1 LHGKQ
6 EYFPQEKGFTLEPFG
21 SASRDLRSML
31 EDTDRF
37 LTAIEIETSRGLLM
51 AETSRKTAELAK
63 ALSDFDSVD
72 FVALTDNPGGNPH
85 IRPEVLGQD
94 LLFRGRDVVIN
105 MSCKDYNRNGV
116 ESRLWALGSQGFTN
130 VLALSG
136 DYPIGGFQGQA
147 QPVFDIDSVGLLEL
161 MSQMNDGLPNQ
172 MWGSVGRE
180 DRLEKTNFFA
190 GCAVSPFKKLEGELM
205 TQYFKLALKI
215 RTGARF
221 AITQI
226 GYDSRKASEL
236 YQYVQSNDMNIPLI
250 GSVFILTAPAGRF
263 FNNWGMPGV
272 WVSDE
277 LRDIGNKQAKSK
289 DRGRAFFSELAAKQ
303 IAILKGIGYRGAY
316 ISGRPQLKRLQ
327 GILEMANSF
336 GENDWKDFAK
346 EINFT
351 QPDEFYY
358 YEQGEN
364 AGLSSNEVNKTYLKS
379 KSKSALAKSRVTVPL
394 QFRVGKFIHDRI
406 FTEGTLGFKAGKAIY
421 GQVEKSKKLT
431 GVAHVLEQA
440 SKVPIYQCQDCGD
453 CSLPDIAYLCPES
466 QCVKSQRNGPCGGTK
481 AGKCEILDQECIWIR
496 AYDRLKPFGDE
507 TKMLERPVVFRDASL
522 RNTSAWANTFLERDH
537 HAKKNTPDNSSGA

>member
-1 LHGKQ
+1 
-6 EYFPQEKGFTLEPFG
+6 LEPSSSKPLNLQG
-21 SASRDLRSML
+21 ML
-31 EDTDRF
+31 ENSDRF
-37 LTAIEIETSRGLLM
+37 LTAVEIETSRGLLM
-51 AETSRKTAELAK
+51 AEASRKTAELAK
-63 ALSDFDSVD
+63 SLSEFDRVD

-116 ESRLWALGSQGFTN
+116 ESRLWALGSQGFSN

-136 DYPIGGFQGQA
+136 DYPIGGFNGQA

-205 TQYFKLALKI
+205 TQYFKLALKVQ
-215 RTGARF
+215 TGAKF

-236 YQYVQSNDMNIPLI
+236 HQYVTSNNINVPLI

-263 FNNWGMPGV
+263 FNNWGVPGV

-277 LRDIGNKQAKSK
+277 LRDIANKQAKSK

-316 ISGRPQLKRLQ
+316 ISGRPQLKRIQ
-327 GILEMANSF
+327 GILDMVDSF
-336 GENDWKDFAK
+336 GDTDWKEFAK
-346 EINFT
+346 EINFK
-351 QPDEFYY
+351 QADEFYY
-358 YEQGEN
+358 YEQGDN
-364 AGLSSNEVNKTYLKS
+364 AGMSSNEVSKSYLASKTKTARTKS
-379 KSKSALAKSRVTVPL
+379 KFTVPMQYRL
-394 QFRVGKFIHDRI
+394 GKFVHDKV
-406 FTEGTLGFKAGKAIY
+406 FTEGSVGFKAGKAVYSQI
-421 GQVEKSKKLT
+421 EKSKKLSS
-431 GVAHVLEQA
+431 VAHVVEQA
-440 SKVPIYQCQDCGD
+440 TKVPGYHCRDCGD

-507 TKMLERPVVFRDASL
+507 TKMLQRPVVFKDASL
-522 RNTSAWANTFLERDH
+522 SNTSAWANTFLSRDH
-537 HAKKNTPDNSSGA
+537 HGKQIPVDIDGEA

>member
-1 LHGKQ
+1 
-6 EYFPQEKGFTLEPFG
+6 LEPSSSKSLNLQG
-21 SASRDLRSML
+21 ML
-31 EDTDRF
+31 ENSDRF
-37 LTAIEIETSRGLLM
+37 LTGVEIETSRGLLM
-51 AETSRKTAELAK
+51 AEESRKTAELAQS
-63 ALSDFDSVD
+63 LSDFEQVD

-94 LLFRGRDVVIN
+94 LLLSGRDVVIN

-116 ESRLWALGSQGFTN
+116 ESRLWALGSQGFSN

-136 DYPIGGFQGQA
+136 DYPIGGFNGQA

-172 MWGSVGRE
+172 VKGSVGRE
-180 DRLEKTNFFA
+180 GRLERTNFFA
-190 GCAVSPFKKLEGELM
+190 GCVVSPFKKLEGELM
-205 TQYFKLALKI
+205 TQYFKLALKV
-215 RTGARF
+215 RTGAKF

-236 YQYVQSNDMNIPLI
+236 HRYVTSNNINVPLI

-263 FNNWGMPGV
+263 FNNWGVPGV

-277 LRDIGNKQAKSK
+277 LRDIANKQAKSK

-303 IAILKGIGYRGAY
+303 IAILRGIGYRGAY
-316 ISGRPQLKRLQ
+316 ISGRPQLKRIQ
-327 GILEMANSF
+327 VILDMVDSF
-336 GENDWKDFAK
+336 GENDWKNFTK
-346 EINFT
+346 EINFK

-358 YEQGEN
+358 YEQGDN
-364 AGLSSNEVNKTYLKS
+364 VGLSSNELSKSYLTSKTKKARAKS
-379 KSKSALAKSRVTVPL
+379 KFTVPMQYRL
-394 QFRVGKFIHDRI
+394 GKFVHDRV
-406 FTEGTLGFKAGKAIY
+406 FTEGSVGFKAGKAVY
-421 GQVEKSKKLT
+421 GQIVKSKKLS
-431 GVAHVLEQA
+431 GVAHVVEQA
-440 SKVPIYQCQDCGD
+440 TKVPGYHCRDCGD

-522 RNTSAWANTFLERDH
+522 MNTSAWANTFLSRDH
-537 HAKKNTPDNSSGA
+537 NAKQSPVDIDDNA

>member
-1 LHGKQ
+1 
-6 EYFPQEKGFTLEPFG
+6 LEPSSSKSLNLQG
-21 SASRDLRSML
+21 ML
-31 EDTDRF
+31 ENSDRF
-37 LTAIEIETSRGLLM
+37 LTGVEIETSRGLLM
-51 AETSRKTAELAK
+51 AEESRKTAELAQS
-63 ALSDFDSVD
+63 LSDFEQVD

-94 LLFRGRDVVIN
+94 LLLSGRDVVIN

-116 ESRLWALGSQGFTN
+116 ESRLWALGSQGFSN

-136 DYPIGGFQGQA
+136 DYPIGGFNGQA

-172 MWGSVGRE
+172 VKGSVGRE
-180 DRLEKTNFFA
+180 GRLERTNFFA
-190 GCAVSPFKKLEGELM
+190 GCVVSPFKKLEGELM
-205 TQYFKLALKI
+205 TQYFKLALKV
-215 RTGARF
+215 RTGAKF

-226 GYDSRKASEL
+226 GYDSRKTSEL
-236 YQYVQSNDMNIPLI
+236 HRYVTSNNINVPLI

-263 FNNWGMPGV
+263 FNNWGVPGV

-277 LRDIGNKQAKSK
+277 LRDIANKQAKSK

-303 IAILKGIGYRGAY
+303 IAILRGIGYRGAY
-316 ISGRPQLKRLQ
+316 ISGRPQLKRIQ
-327 GILEMANSF
+327 VILDMVDSF
-336 GENDWKDFAK
+336 GENDWKNFTK
-346 EINFT
+346 EINFK

-358 YEQGEN
+358 YEQGDN
-364 AGLSSNEVNKTYLKS
+364 VGLSSNELSKSYLTSKTKKARAKS
-379 KSKSALAKSRVTVPL
+379 KFTVPMQYRL
-394 QFRVGKFIHDRI
+394 GKFVHDRV
-406 FTEGTLGFKAGKAIY
+406 FTEGSVGFKAGKAVY
-421 GQVEKSKKLT
+421 GQIVKSKKLS
-431 GVAHVLEQA
+431 GVAHVVEQA
-440 SKVPIYQCQDCGD
+440 TKVPGYHCRDCGD

-522 RNTSAWANTFLERDH
+522 MNTSAWANTFLSRDH
-537 HAKKNTPDNSSGA
+537 NAKQSPVDIDDNA

>member
-1 LHGKQ
+1 M
-6 EYFPQEKGFTLEPFG
+6 EPSSSKSLNLQG
-21 SASRDLRSML
+21 ML
-31 EDTDRF
+31 ENSDRF
-37 LTAIEIETSRGLLM
+37 LTGVEIETSRGLLM
-51 AETSRKTAELAK
+51 AEESRKTAELAQS
-63 ALSDFDSVD
+63 LSDFEQVD

-94 LLFRGRDVVIN
+94 LLLSGRDVVIN

-116 ESRLWALGSQGFTN
+116 ESRLWALGSQGFSN

-136 DYPIGGFQGQA
+136 DYPIGGFNGQA

-172 MWGSVGRE
+172 VKGSVDRE
-180 DRLEKTNFFA
+180 GRLERTNFFA
-190 GCAVSPFKKLEGELM
+190 GCVVSPFKKLEGELM
-205 TQYFKLALKI
+205 TQYFKLALKV
-215 RTGARF
+215 RTGAKF

-236 YQYVQSNDMNIPLI
+236 HRYVTSNNINVPLI

-263 FNNWGMPGV
+263 FNNWGVPGV

-277 LRDIGNKQAKSK
+277 LRDIANKQAKSK

-303 IAILKGIGYRGAY
+303 IAILRGIGYRGAY
-316 ISGRPQLKRLQ
+316 ISGRPQLKRIQ
-327 GILEMANSF
+327 VILDMVDSF
-336 GENDWKDFAK
+336 GENDWKNFTK
-346 EINFT
+346 EINFK

-358 YEQGEN
+358 YEQGDN
-364 AGLSSNEVNKTYLKS
+364 VGLSSNELSKSYLTSKTKKARAKS
-379 KSKSALAKSRVTVPL
+379 KFTVPMQYRL
-394 QFRVGKFIHDRI
+394 GKFVHDRV
-406 FTEGTLGFKAGKAIY
+406 FTEGSVGFKVGKAVY
-421 GQVEKSKKLT
+421 GQIEKSKKLS
-431 GVAHVLEQA
+431 GVAHVVEQA
-440 SKVPIYQCQDCGD
+440 TKVPGYHCRDCGD

-522 RNTSAWANTFLERDH
+522 MNTSAWANTFLSRDH
-537 HAKKNTPDNSSGA
+537 NAKQSPVDIDDNA

>member
-1 LHGKQ
+1 
-6 EYFPQEKGFTLEPFG
+6 
-21 SASRDLRSML
+21 ML
-31 EDTDRF
+31 ENSDRF
-37 LTAIEIETSRGLLM
+37 LTAVEIETSRGLLM
-51 AETSRKTAELAK
+51 AEASRKTADLGK
-63 ALSDFDSVD
+63 RLSEFDKVD

-116 ESRLWALGSQGFTN
+116 ESRLWALGSQGFSN

-147 QPVFDIDSVGLLEL
+147 KPVFDIDSVGLLEL
-161 MSQMNDGLPNQ
+161 MRQMNEGLPNQ

-180 DRLEKTNFFA
+180 DRLEKTDFFA
-190 GCAVSPFKKLEGELM
+190 GCAVSPYKKLEGELM
-205 TQYFKLALKI
+205 TQYFKLALKV
-215 RTGARF
+215 RTGAKF

-236 YQYVQSNDMNIPLI
+236 FQYVQSTGLNIPLI

-263 FNNWGMPGV
+263 FNNWGIPGV

-277 LRDIGNKQAKSK
+277 LRDEGNKQAKSK
-289 DRGRAFFSELAAKQ
+289 DRGRAFFSELTAKQ

-316 ISGRPQLKRLQ
+316 ISGRPQLKRMQ
-327 GILEMANSF
+327 GILEMADSF

-346 EINFT
+346 DIIFA
-351 QPDEFYY
+351 QKDEFYY
-358 YEQGEN
+358 YEQGDN
-364 AGLSSNEVNKTYLKS
+364 PGLSSNEVNKEYLAS
-379 KSKSALAKSRVTVPL
+379 KSKSATLKSRLTVPL
-394 QFRVGKFIHDRI
+394 QYRLGKFVHDRV
-406 FTEGTLGFKAGKAIY
+406 FTEGTLGFKAGAAVYK
-421 GQVEKSKKLT
+421 QVEKSKKLS

-440 SKVPIYQCQDCGD
+440 TKVPGYHCRDCGD

-466 QCVKSQRNGPCGGTK
+466 QCVKSQRNGPCGGTE

-496 AYDRLKPFGDE
+496 AYDRMKPFGDE
-507 TKMLERPVVFRDASL
+507 TKMLQGPVVFRDASL
-522 RNTSAWANTFLERDH
+522 ENTSAWANTFLERDH
-537 HAKKNTPDNSSGA
+537 HAKTDPADTGSEA

>member
-1 LHGKQ
+1 M
-6 EYFPQEKGFTLEPFG
+6 EPSIVKSLNLQG
-21 SASRDLRSML
+21 ML
-31 EDTDRF
+31 EKSDRF
-37 LTAIEIETSRGLLM
+37 LTAVEIETSRGLLM
-51 AETSRKTAELAK
+51 AEASRKTAELAK
-63 ALSDFDSVD
+63 SLSEFDRVD

-105 MSCKDYNRNGV
+105 MSCKDHNRNGA
-116 ESRLWALGSQGFTN
+116 ESRLWALGSQGFSN

-136 DYPIGGFQGQA
+136 DYPIGGFKGQA

-180 DRLEKTNFFA
+180 DRLEKTNFFS

-205 TQYFKLALKI
+205 TQYFKLALKV
-215 RTGARF
+215 RTGAKF

-236 YQYVQSNDMNIPLI
+236 YQYITSNNINVPLI

-263 FNNWGMPGV
+263 FNNWGIPGV

-277 LRDIGNKQAKSK
+277 LRDIANKQAKSK

-303 IAILKGIGYRGAY
+303 IAVLRGIGYRGAY
-316 ISGRPQLKRLQ
+316 ISGRPQLKRIQ
-327 GILEMANSF
+327 GILDMVDSF

-346 EINFT
+346 EINFK
-351 QPDEFYY
+351 QSDEFYY
-358 YEQGEN
+358 YEQGDN
-364 AGLSSNEVNKTYLKS
+364 GGLSSNEVSKSYLASKTRNARTKS
-379 KSKSALAKSRVTVPL
+379 KFTVPM
-394 QFRVGKFIHDRI
+394 QYRIGKFVHDRV
-406 FTEGTLGFKAGKAIY
+406 FTEGTVGFKAGKAVY
-421 GQVEKSKKLT
+421 SQLEKSKKLVS
-431 GVAHVLEQA
+431 VAHVVEQA
-440 SKVPIYQCQDCGD
+440 SKVPAYSCRDCGD

-481 AGKCEILDQECIWIR
+481 AGKCEILDKECIWIR

-507 TKMLERPVVFRDASL
+507 TRMLDRPVVFRDASL
-522 RNTSAWANTFLERDH
+522 QNTSAWANTFLSRVHRDKQSH
-537 HAKKNTPDNSSGA
+537 VDNDGKG

>member
-1 LHGKQ
+1 
-6 EYFPQEKGFTLEPFG
+6 
-21 SASRDLRSML
+21 ML
-31 EDTDRF
+31 EDSNKF
-37 LTAIEIETSRGLLM
+37 LTAVEIETSRGLLM
-51 AETSRKTAELAK
+51 AEASRKTAELAK
-63 ALSDFDSVD
+63 SLSEFDQVD
-72 FVALTDNPGGNPH
+72 FVSLTDNPGGNPH

-116 ESRLWALGSQGFTN
+116 ESRLWALGSQGFSN

-136 DYPIGGFQGQA
+136 DYPIGGFRGQA

-161 MSQMNDGLPNQ
+161 MRQMNDGLPNQ

-205 TQYFKLALKI
+205 TQYFKLALKV

-236 YQYVQSNDMNIPLI
+236 FQYVQSNNINVPLI

-263 FNNWGMPGV
+263 FNRWGVPGV

-277 LRDIGNKQAKSK
+277 LRDIANKQAKSK

-316 ISGRPQLKRLQ
+316 ISGRPQLKRIQ
-327 GILEMANSF
+327 GILELANSY

-346 EINFT
+346 EINFA
-351 QPDEFYY
+351 QNDEFYY
-358 YEQGEN
+358 YEQGDN
-364 AGLSSNEVNKTYLKS
+364 PGLSSNVENRTYRAS
-379 KSKSALAKSRVTVPL
+379 KSKTAVAKARVTVPL
-394 QFRVGKFIHDRI
+394 QYRLGKFVHDRTFI
-406 FTEGTLGFKAGKAIY
+406 EGTLGFKAGRAIY
-421 GQVEKSKKLT
+421 TQVDKSKKLT
-431 GVAHVLEQA
+431 GIAHMIEQT
-440 SKVPIYQCQDCGD
+440 SKIPIFRCRDCGD
-453 CSLPDIAYLCPES
+453 CALPDTAYLCPES
-466 QCVKSQRNGPCGGTK
+466 QCAKNQRNGPCGGTK
-481 AGKCEILDQECIWIR
+481 AGKCEVLDQECIWIR
-496 AYDRLKPFGDE
+496 AYDRLKPFDNE
-507 TKMLERPVVFRDASL
+507 TTMLERPVVFRDASL
-522 RNTSAWANTFLERDH
+522 KHTSAWANRFLGRDH
-537 HAKKNTPDNSSGA
+537 HAKTNPADGSGGA

>member
-1 LHGKQ
+1 M
-6 EYFPQEKGFTLEPFG
+6 EPSSSKSLNLQG
-21 SASRDLRSML
+21 ML
-31 EDTDRF
+31 ENSDRF
-37 LTAIEIETSRGLLM
+37 LTGVEIETSRGLLM
-51 AETSRKTAELAK
+51 AEESRKTAELAQS
-63 ALSDFDSVD
+63 LSDFEQVD

-94 LLFRGRDVVIN
+94 LLLSGRDVVIN

-116 ESRLWALGSQGFTN
+116 ESRLWALGSQGFSN

-136 DYPIGGFQGQA
+136 DYPIGGFNGQA

-172 MWGSVGRE
+172 VKGSVGRE
-180 DRLEKTNFFA
+180 GRLERTNFFA
-190 GCAVSPFKKLEGELM
+190 GCVVSPFKKLEGELM
-205 TQYFKLALKI
+205 TQYFKLALKV
-215 RTGARF
+215 RTGAKF

-236 YQYVQSNDMNIPLI
+236 HRYVTSNNINVPLI

-263 FNNWGMPGV
+263 FNNWGVPGV

-277 LRDIGNKQAKSK
+277 LRDIANKQAKSK

-303 IAILKGIGYRGAY
+303 IAILRGIGYRGAY
-316 ISGRPQLKRLQ
+316 ISGRPQLKRIQ
-327 GILEMANSF
+327 VILDMVDSF
-336 GENDWKDFAK
+336 GENDWKNFTK
-346 EINFT
+346 EINFK

-358 YEQGEN
+358 YEQGDN
-364 AGLSSNEVNKTYLKS
+364 VGLSSNELSKSYLTSKTKKARAKS
-379 KSKSALAKSRVTVPL
+379 KFTVPMQYRL
-394 QFRVGKFIHDRI
+394 GKFVHDRV
-406 FTEGTLGFKAGKAIY
+406 FTEGSVGFKAGKAVY
-421 GQVEKSKKLT
+421 GQIVKSKKLS
-431 GVAHVLEQA
+431 GVAHVVEQA
-440 SKVPIYQCQDCGD
+440 TKVPGYHCRDCGD

-522 RNTSAWANTFLERDH
+522 MNTSAWANTFLSRDH
-537 HAKKNTPDNSSGA
+537 NAKQSPVDIDDNA

>member
-1 LHGKQ
+1 MQG
-6 EYFPQEKGFTLEPFG
+6 ENLEP
-21 SASRDLRSML
+21 SEKLQNSLRGML
-31 EDTDRF
+31 KNSDRF
-37 LTAIEIETSRGLLM
+37 LTAVEIETSRGLLM
-51 AETSRKTAELAK
+51 SEASRKTAELAK
-63 ALSDFDSVD
+63 SLSEFDRVD

-105 MSCKDYNRNGV
+105 MSCKDYNRNGI

-172 MWGSVGRE
+172 MWGSAGRE
-180 DRLEKTNFFA
+180 DRLEKTDFFA
-190 GCAVSPFKKLEGELM
+190 GCAVSPFKKFEGELM
-205 TQYFKLALKI
+205 TQYFKLAMKV
-215 RTGARF
+215 RSGAKF
-221 AITQI
+221 AVTQI

-236 YQYVQSNDMNIPLI
+236 HQYVNSNNIDIPLI
-250 GSVFILTAPAGRF
+250 GSIFILTAPAGRF
-263 FNNWGMPGV
+263 FNRWGVPGV

-277 LRDIGNKQAKSK
+277 LRDIANKQAKSK

-303 IAILKGIGYRGAY
+303 IAILRGIGYRGAY
-316 ISGRPQLKRLQ
+316 ISGRPQLKRIQ
-327 GILEMANSF
+327 GILEMADSF
-336 GENDWKDFAK
+336 GENDWKEFAK
-346 EINFT
+346 EINFS
-351 QPDEFYY
+351 QKDEFYY

-364 AGLSSNEVNKTYLKS
+364 AGLSSDVVNKSYLSS
-379 KSKSALAKSRVTVPL
+379 KTKSARSKAKFSVPI
-394 QFRVGKFIHDRI
+394 QFRLGKFVHDRV
-406 FTEGTLGFKAGKAIY
+406 FDKHSTGFKVGRSVYRQID
-421 GQVEKSKKLT
+421 KSKKLS
-431 GVAHVLEQA
+431 GVAHVLEQVA
-440 SKVPIYQCQDCGD
+440 KVPAYNCRDCGD

-481 AGKCEILDQECIWIR
+481 AGKCEILDQKCIWIR

-507 TKMLERPVVFRDASL
+507 EKMLQRPVVFRDGSL
-522 RNTSAWANTFLERDH
+522 KNTSAWGNTFLSRDH
-537 HAKKNTPDNSSGA
+537 HGRQNPNTVDGEA

>member
-1 LHGKQ
+1 M
-6 EYFPQEKGFTLEPFG
+6 EPDG
-21 SASRDLRSML
+21 ANSQNLRGML
-31 EDTDRF
+31 EDSDRF
-37 LTAIEIETSRGLLM
+37 LTAVEIETSRGLLM
-51 AETSRKTAELAK
+51 AEASRKTAELAK
-63 ALSDFDSVD
+63 TLSEFDRVD
-72 FVALTDNPGGNPH
+72 FVSLTDNPGGNPH

-116 ESRLWALGSQGFTN
+116 ESRLWALGSQGFSN

-161 MSQMNDGLPNQ
+161 MRQMNEGLSNQ
-172 MWGSVGRE
+172 MWGSVDRE

-205 TQYFKLALKI
+205 TQYFKLALKV
-215 RTGARF
+215 RTGAKF

-236 YQYVQSNDMNIPLI
+236 FQYVKTNNIDVPLI

-263 FNNWGMPGV
+263 FNRWGVPGV
-272 WVSDE
+272 WVSDA
-277 LRDIGNKQAKSK
+277 LRDEGNRQAKSK

-303 IAILKGIGYRGAY
+303 IAILKGIGYRGAH
-316 ISGRPQLKRLQ
+316 ISGRPQLKRIQ
-327 GILEMANSF
+327 SILCMAESF

-346 EINFT
+346 EINFA
-351 QPDEFYY
+351 QPGEFYHY
-358 YEQGEN
+358 GQGDN
-364 AGLSSNEVNKTYLKS
+364 AGLSSNEVSKSYLVS
-379 KSKSALAKSRVTVPL
+379 KSKPKRAKSRFTVPL
-394 QFRVGKFIHDRI
+394 QYRIGKVAHDLVLA
-406 FTEGTLGFKAGKAIY
+406 EGAPGFNPARAIY
-421 GQVEKSKKLT
+421 GQLEKSKKLS
-431 GVAHVLEQA
+431 GFAHMLEQA
-440 SKVPIYQCQDCGD
+440 SKVPVYHCRDCGD

-507 TKMLERPVVFRDASL
+507 TKMLQRPVVFRDASL
-522 RNTSAWANTFLERDH
+522 RHTSAWANTFLARDH
-537 HAKKNTPDNSSGA
+537 HARQKAVDTDGGA

>member
-1 LHGKQ
+1 M
-6 EYFPQEKGFTLEPFG
+6 EPSSSKSLNLQG
-21 SASRDLRSML
+21 ML
-31 EDTDRF
+31 ENSDRF
-37 LTAIEIETSRGLLM
+37 LTGVEIETSRGLLM
-51 AETSRKTAELAK
+51 AEESRKTAELAQS
-63 ALSDFDSVD
+63 LSDFEQVD

-94 LLFRGRDVVIN
+94 LLLSGRDVVIN

-116 ESRLWALGSQGFTN
+116 ESRLWALGSQGFSN

-136 DYPIGGFQGQA
+136 DYPIGGFNGQA

-172 MWGSVGRE
+172 VKGSVDRE
-180 DRLEKTNFFA
+180 GRLEGTNFFA

-205 TQYFKLALKI
+205 TQYFKLALKV
-215 RTGARF
+215 RTGAKF

-226 GYDSRKASEL
+226 GYDSRKTSEL
-236 YQYVQSNDMNIPLI
+236 HRYVTSNNINVPLI

-263 FNNWGMPGV
+263 FNNWGVPGV

-277 LRDIGNKQAKSK
+277 LRDIANKQAKSK

-303 IAILKGIGYRGAY
+303 IAILRGIGYRGAY
-316 ISGRPQLKRLQ
+316 ISGRPQLKRIQ
-327 GILEMANSF
+327 VILDMVDSF
-336 GENDWKDFAK
+336 GENDWKNFTK
-346 EINFT
+346 EINFK

-358 YEQGEN
+358 YEQGDN
-364 AGLSSNEVNKTYLKS
+364 VGLSSNELSKSYLTSKTKKARAKS
-379 KSKSALAKSRVTVPL
+379 KFTVPMQYRL
-394 QFRVGKFIHDRI
+394 GKFVHDRV
-406 FTEGTLGFKAGKAIY
+406 FTEGSVGFKAGKAVY
-421 GQVEKSKKLT
+421 GQIVKSKKLS
-431 GVAHVLEQA
+431 GVAHVVEQA
-440 SKVPIYQCQDCGD
+440 TKVPGYHCRDCGD

-522 RNTSAWANTFLERDH
+522 MNTSAWANTFLSRDH
-537 HAKKNTPDNSSGA
+537 NAKQSPVDIDDNA

>member
-1 LHGKQ
+1 VLA
-6 EYFPQEKGFTLEPFG
+6 G
-21 SASRDLRSML
+21 SANKNLRSML
-31 EDTDRF
+31 EESDRF
-37 LTAIEIETSRGLLM
+37 LTAVEIETSRGLLM
-51 AETSRKTAELAK
+51 AEASRKTAELAK
-63 ALSDFDSVD
+63 ALSEFDKVD

-116 ESRLWALGSQGFTN
+116 ESRLWALGSQGFSN

-136 DYPIGGFQGQA
+136 DYPIGGFAGQA
-147 QPVFDIDSVGLLEL
+147 QPVFDIDSVSLLEL
-161 MSQMNDGLPNQ
+161 MTQMNDGLPNQ
-172 MWGSVGRE
+172 IWGSVGRE

-205 TQYFKLALKI
+205 TQYFKLALKV

-221 AITQI
+221 VITQI
-226 GYDSRKASEL
+226 GYDSRKAHEL
-236 YQYVQSNDMNIPLI
+236 YQYVSANDIDIPLI

-263 FNNWGMPGV
+263 FNNWGVPGV

-277 LRDIGNKQAKSK
+277 LRDIANKQAKSK

-316 ISGRPQLKRLQ
+316 ISGRPQLKRMQ
-327 GILEMANSF
+327 GILELADSF

-346 EINFT
+346 EINFS
-351 QPDEFYY
+351 QNDEFYY
-358 YEQGEN
+358 YEQGDN
-364 AGLSSNEVNKTYLKS
+364 SGLSSNVVNPEYLAS
-379 KSKSALAKSRVTVPL
+379 KSKTARAKARVTVPL
-394 QFRVGKFIHDRI
+394 QYRVGKLFHDQI
-406 FTEGTLGFKAGKAIY
+406 FTEGKLGFKIGKAVY
-421 GQVEKSKKLT
+421 GQVEKSKKLSS
-431 GVAHVLEQA
+431 VAHVLEQA
-440 SKVPIYQCQDCGD
+440 TKVPVYHCRDCGD

-466 QCVKSQRNGPCGGTK
+466 QCVKNQRNGPCGGTK

-496 AYDRLKPFGDE
+496 AYDRMKPFGDE
-507 TKMLERPVVFRDASL
+507 TKMLQRPVVFRDSSL
-522 RNTSAWANTFLERDH
+522 RDTSAWANTLMGRDH
-537 HAKKNTPDNSSGA
+537 HAKKNPEDDTAKA

>member
-1 LHGKQ
+1 
-6 EYFPQEKGFTLEPFG
+6 
-21 SASRDLRSML
+21 ML
-31 EDTDRF
+31 ENSDRF
-37 LTAIEIETSRGLLM
+37 LTAVEIETSRGLLM
-51 AETSRKTAELAK
+51 AEASRKTADLAK
-63 ALSDFDSVD
+63 QLSEFDKVD
-72 FVALTDNPGGNPH
+72 FVSLTDNPGGNPH

-94 LLFRGRDVVIN
+94 LLLRGRDVVIN

-116 ESRLWALGSQGFTN
+116 ESRLWALSSQGLSN

-147 QPVFDIDSVGLLEL
+147 EPVFDIDSVGLLEL
-161 MSQMNDGLPNQ
+161 MRQMNDGLPNQ
-172 MWGSVGRE
+172 TTSVDAAGTKWGSDGRE
-180 DRLEKTNFFA
+180 DRLEKTDFFA

-205 TQYFKLALKI
+205 TQYFKLALKV

-221 AITQI
+221 VITQI

-236 YQYVQSNDMNIPLI
+236 FQYVRSTGLDVPLI

-263 FNNWGMPGV
+263 FNNWGVPGV
-272 WVSDE
+272 WVSDT
-277 LRDIGNKQAKSK
+277 LREEGNKQAKSK

-327 GILEMANSF
+327 GILEMADSF

-346 EINFT
+346 DINFA
-351 QPDEFYY
+351 QQDEFYY
-358 YEQGEN
+358 YEQGDN
-364 AGLSSNEVNKTYLKS
+364 PGVSSNVVNRKYLES
-379 KSKSALAKSRVTVPL
+379 KSKSAKFKSKFTVPL
-394 QFRVGKFIHDRI
+394 QYRVGKFVHDRV
-406 FTEGTLGFKAGKAIY
+406 FTEGTLGFKAGAAVY
-421 GQVEKSKKLT
+421 RQVEKSKKLS
-431 GVAHVLEQA
+431 GVAHVLEQTT
-440 SKVPIYQCQDCGD
+440 KVPVYHCRECGD

-466 QCVKSQRNGPCGGTK
+466 ECVKSQLNGPCGGTK

-507 TKMLERPVVFRDASL
+507 TNMLQRPVIFRDASL
-522 RNTSAWANTFLERDH
+522 KNTSAWANTFLTRDH
-537 HAKKNTPDNSSGA
+537 HAKTDPADTGSEA

>member
-1 LHGKQ
+1 M
-6 EYFPQEKGFTLEPFG
+6 EPSSSKSLNLQG
-21 SASRDLRSML
+21 ML
-31 EDTDRF
+31 ENSDRF
-37 LTAIEIETSRGLLM
+37 LTGVEIETSRGLLM
-51 AETSRKTAELAK
+51 AEESRKTAELAQS
-63 ALSDFDSVD
+63 LSDFEQVD

-94 LLFRGRDVVIN
+94 LLLSGRDVVIN

-116 ESRLWALGSQGFTN
+116 ESRLWALGSQGFSN

-136 DYPIGGFQGQA
+136 DYPIGGFNGQA

-172 MWGSVGRE
+172 VKGSVGRE
-180 DRLEKTNFFA
+180 GRLERTNFFA
-190 GCAVSPFKKLEGELM
+190 GCVVSPFKKLEGELM
-205 TQYFKLALKI
+205 TQYFKLALKV
-215 RTGARF
+215 RTGAKF

-226 GYDSRKASEL
+226 GYDSRKTSEL
-236 YQYVQSNDMNIPLI
+236 HRYVTSNNINVPLI

-263 FNNWGMPGV
+263 FNNWGVPGV

-277 LRDIGNKQAKSK
+277 LRDIANKQAKSK

-303 IAILKGIGYRGAY
+303 IAILRGIGYRGAY
-316 ISGRPQLKRLQ
+316 ISGRPQLKRIQ
-327 GILEMANSF
+327 VILDMVDSF
-336 GENDWKDFAK
+336 GENDWKNFTK
-346 EINFT
+346 EINFK

-358 YEQGEN
+358 YEQGDN
-364 AGLSSNEVNKTYLKS
+364 VGLSSNELSKSYLTSKTKKARAKS
-379 KSKSALAKSRVTVPL
+379 KFTVPMQYRL
-394 QFRVGKFIHDRI
+394 GKFVHDRV
-406 FTEGTLGFKAGKAIY
+406 FTEGSVGFKAGKAVY
-421 GQVEKSKKLT
+421 GQIVKSKKLS
-431 GVAHVLEQA
+431 GVAHVVEQA
-440 SKVPIYQCQDCGD
+440 TKVPGYHCRDCGD

-522 RNTSAWANTFLERDH
+522 MNTSAWANTFLSRDH
-537 HAKKNTPDNSSGA
+537 NAKQSPVDIDDNA

>member
-1 LHGKQ
+1 
-6 EYFPQEKGFTLEPFG
+6 
-21 SASRDLRSML
+21 ML
-31 EDTDRF
+31 ESGSRF
-37 LTAIEIETSRGLLM
+37 LTAVEIETSRGLLM
-51 AETSRKTAELAK
+51 AEASRKTAELAK
-63 ALSDFDSVD
+63 ALSEFDRVD
-72 FVALTDNPGGNPH
+72 FVSLTDNPGGNPH

-116 ESRLWALGSQGFTN
+116 ESRLWALGSQGFSN

-161 MSQMNDGLPNQ
+161 MRQMNEGLPNQ

-180 DRLEKTNFFA
+180 DRLEKTEFFA

-205 TQYFKLALKI
+205 TQYFKLALKVQ
-215 RTGARF
+215 TGARF
-221 AITQI
+221 AVTQI

-236 YQYVQSNDMNIPLI
+236 FNYVQANDINVPLI

-263 FNNWGMPGV
+263 FNQWGIPGV

-277 LRDIGNKQAKSK
+277 LRDIANQQAKSK

-316 ISGRPQLKRLQ
+316 ISGRPQLDRIES
-327 GILEMANSF
+327 ILEMADSF

-351 QPDEFYY
+351 QADEFYY
-358 YEQGEN
+358 YEQGDN
-364 AGLSSNEVNKTYLKS
+364 GGLSSNEINKAYTAS
-379 KSKSALAKSRVTVPL
+379 KSKSSRAKARFTVPL
-394 QFRVGKFIHDRI
+394 QYRLGKVVHDRV
-406 FTEGTLGFKAGKAIY
+406 FTEGTLGFKAGKAVY
-421 GQVEKSKKLT
+421 GQIEKSSKLS
-431 GVAHVLEQA
+431 GAAHMLEQA
-440 SKVPIYQCQDCGD
+440 TKVPGYQCRDCGD

-481 AGKCEILDQECIWIR
+481 AGQCEILDQECIWIR
-496 AYDRLKPFGDE
+496 AYDRLKPFGE
-507 TKMLERPVVFRDASL
+507 EEKMLQRPVVFKDASL
-522 RNTSAWANTFLERDH
+522 SHTSAWANTFLGRDH
-537 HAKKNTPDNSSGA
+537 HAKRSPADSDDGS